1 MTRSVRVRSFGLGAA
16 ALLGA
21 ALAVLGGCA
30 TSPSYMI
37 GDAFSK
43 VQQSVSFDSSLQT
56 RAVRGIKQVRVQ
68 RIAVMPLV
76 QPQSEIGSSILEG
89 AAPALTAEIYSR
101 MALMPGWNVVPQDD
115 VDDAMHKLPRATPL
129 NMQQD
134 ARQLG
139 PLVRADAVLFGE
151 VSEYRERVGEDY
163 GAASPAA
170 VAFQLYL
177 LDIST
182 GQVLWTGKFAKEQK
196 ALSDN
201 VLNLASFVRSGARWV
216 RAQDIASEGVKRAML
231 DLHSRLNLQYN
242 APGGLEAPAEPL
254 IDFETNR

>member
-1 MTRSVRVRSFGLGAA
+1 MTRLAWLRGYGLGAA
-16 ALLGA
+16 TLLGA
-21 ALAVLGGCA
+21 ALVVLGGCA
-30 TSPSYMI
+30 TSPSYML
-37 GDAFSK
+37 GNAFSK
-43 VQQSVSFDSSLQT
+43 VQQSVTFDSSLQT
-56 RAVRGIKQVRVQ
+56 HAVRGIKEVRLQ

-76 QPQSEIGSSILEG
+76 QPPTEIGSTILEG
-89 AAPALTAEIYSR
+89 AAPALTADIYSR
-101 MALMPGWNVVPQDD
+101 MALMPGWDVVPQDD

-129 NMQQD
+129 NMQQN
-134 ARQLG
+134 ALQLG
-139 PLVRADAVLFGE
+139 PLVKADAVLFGE

-242 APGGLEAPAEPL
+242 APVGLQAPAEPL